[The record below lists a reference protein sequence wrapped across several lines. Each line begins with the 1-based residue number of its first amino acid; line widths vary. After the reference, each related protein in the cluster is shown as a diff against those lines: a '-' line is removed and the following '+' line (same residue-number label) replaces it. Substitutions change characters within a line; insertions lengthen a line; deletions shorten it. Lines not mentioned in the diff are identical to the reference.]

1 MSESTNDSPSL
12 ASQIGKATA
21 VIMILSMADKI
32 LAVGKEML
40 TAQRFGVSASLD
52 VFNVTQ
58 AFPGILMLF
67 FSGALVSAF
76 IPLYLEWRNRCS
88 PQEADSHAAWLIFLT
103 TAFFAVLAL
112 ICFFL
117 SPIIIQIIG
126 YGFAPAEKQLGVVM
140 GRLLSLLI
148 LIDGAGIL
156 FRGILHA
163 RKMFLHLS
171 VAPIFLNLMIIFF
184 LYFDMGLDI
193 YVLVWGFLI
202 GTLLKTIYMGI
213 ALRHEGFTF
222 RTPIPF
228 DWQKVS
234 TLWYLA
240 LPLLGSE
247 LIANSNLMIDQV
259 MATQLPAGSVSTLR
273 YAFRINDLP
282 IQVVIAAISRAIF
295 PFISEEFSAGRR
307 DNLQNIFKYSL
318 IFLGFLTIPITCLMV
333 LFSQDIVTL
342 LLKRGA
348 FDLDAARQTAQT
360 LVCFSV
366 GLFFYAYTFIN
377 GTFFIALQK
386 PKVLLYMG
394 IVSVFLNVLLNFLFM
409 HFFGVQGIALSTS
422 ATMGIISIWFMFLL
436 KKNLGIT
443 SLSQTLY
450 SFSRLILA
458 AAGMLGTALI
468 IVYLF
473 ELASISRLIS
483 APVAAGAGSLCYL
496 GIIWAFRTPDLD
508 TCITVI
514 TKKINPWRKA
524 R

>member
-1 MSESTNDSPSL
+1 MSESKSL

-21 VIMILSMADKI
+21 VIMILSVADKI
-32 LAVGKEML
+32 LAIGKEML
-40 TAQRFGVSASLD
+40 TAHRFGIAASLD

-58 AFPGILMLF
+58 AFPGIMMLF

-76 IPLYLEWRNRCS
+76 VPLYLEWRNRCS
-88 PQEADSHAAWLIFLT
+88 PEEADSHATWLIFLT

-112 ICFFL
+112 ITLSL
-117 SPIIIQIIG
+117 SPIIFQFIG
-126 YGFAPAEKQLGVVM
+126 YGFGPKEKQLSIVM

-202 GTLLKTIYMGI
+202 GTLLKTIYMGF
-213 ALRHEGFTF
+213 ALRYEGFSF
-222 RTPIPF
+222 RTTMPF
-228 DWQKVS
+228 DRTKVS
-234 TLWYLA
+234 TLWWLT

-247 LIANSNLMIDQV
+247 LIANSNLLIDQV

-295 PFISEEFSAGRR
+295 PFISEEFIAGRR

-318 IFLGFLTIPITCLMV
+318 IFVGFLTIPITCLMV
-333 LFSQDIVTL
+333 LFSEDIVTL

-360 LVCFSV
+360 LACFSL

-377 GTFFIALQK
+377 GTFFVALQK

-394 IVSVFLNVLLNFLFM
+394 VVSIFLNIFFNFLFM

-443 SLSQTLY
+443 NLSQTFS
-450 SFSRLILA
+450 SFSRLLLA
-458 AAGMLGTALI
+458 AAGLFGTALI
-468 IVYLF
+468 IVTLF
-473 ELASISRLIS
+473 EFASVSRLIS
-483 APVAAGAGSLCYL
+483 VPVAAGVSSLCYL
-496 GIIWAFRTPDLD
+496 GIIWSFRTPDLD
-508 TCITVI
+508 TCITVL
-514 TKKINPWRKA
+514 TNKIKLWKKA